1 MKTYN
6 NIAHKLNLNLTGI
19 VTISIIT
26 NELIRLN
33 RPDLVRYAL
42 ENPDTVVLIS
52 PKETIVD
59 DRVKLRKVKV
69 SPMARGILP
78 PDAQVIEVLR

>member
-42 ENPDTVVLIS
+42 ENPDKVVLIS

-78 PDAQVIEVLR
+78 PDAQVIEFLR